1 MGNAVN
7 SPYSFKGYSYGKPSL
22 VWFINT
28 NGVNLNGFSETVR
41 KAVRAYLSQE
51 AAPDI
56 LKYMQNHHGWQNRTY
71 TAEKGLVCE
80 LATEGNMKKEDY
92 FATLQ
97 MYHTA
102 RHNGYEYGLFL
113 ESRDDLGVFKDT
125 LQLYTPV
132 VIEGMKGILDKYS

>member
-1 MGNAVN
+1 
-7 SPYSFKGYSYGKPSL
+7 
-22 VWFINT
+22 
-28 NGVNLNGFSETVR
+28 
-41 KAVRAYLSQE
+41 
-51 AAPDI
+51 
-56 LKYMQNHHGWQNRTY
+56 
-71 TAEKGLVCE
+71 
-80 LATEGNMKKEDY
+80 MKNEDY

-125 LQLYTPV
+125 LRLYTPV